1 MEKEKKSL
9 MEKVK
14 GWSKKGKIGLITII
28 MIIIVIIVS
37 VIILNLNNNS
47 NNDNNAQQSITEN
60 TITAEELK
68 DYLKQLEMGNYIQDD
83 SVKLGPI
90 IDFNYNNYNK
100 LVSYS
105 CIYHNNNVTMNE
117 GGLVLINEDT
127 KEFKNIAQPIETSA
141 IIYDLNTQNQSDK
154 LKEIM
159 SLVSTYFIENGIDNF
174 GSVRASSSNTLDK
187 YAELGKDIGT
197 IVGIKEGRTIV
208 ENKYM
213 SNIKYKNEDTRDSSL
228 LYERMNIFPMY
239 LGATTTEM
247 EYAWDSIGL
256 PEDALGLLTSEE
268 KTTMAMVNGPAYRNV
283 KKYTIAEFNTATN
296 NPKIVGKYS
305 SKEDAKNALK
315 LEEATD
321 EPIIETEE
329 SKEFAGIEQMIGFL
343 NSYYDLN
350 FNPTDEQMREIME
363 FSNTTD
369 EFNNDT
375 LLEFI
380 LQKGW
385 TTSGTGTVD
394 NNSGN
399 SNSGTTSNSN
409 NSNNNSN
416 NNNNNNNTNQ
426 NSSDSNTSTYEEI
439 KATLSINIKDLIN
452 SSTDS
457 EVKTILQSNTL
468 QVSIFVD
475 GSIEGSEYLMY
486 HGGIDSIPNTIAED
500 FTFDVTKNK
509 SIKSNVRIV
518 IDNTSTM
525 IRESTLYDKSIT
537 FDKTETYTIK

>member
-9 MEKVK
+9 LEKFK
-14 GWSKKGKIGLITII
+14 GLSKKWKIGLITII
-28 MIIIVIIVS
+28 MIIIVIIVG
-37 VIILNLNNNS
+37 VIIFNLNNNS

-60 TITAEELK
+60 TITTEQLK
-68 DYLKQLEMGNYIQDD
+68 NYLKQLEMGNYIKDD

-117 GGLVLINEDT
+117 GGLILVNEEN
-127 KEFKNIAQPIETSA
+127 KEYKNIAQPIETSA
-141 IIYDLNTQNQSDK
+141 IIYDLNTKNQSDH

-159 SLVSTYFIENGIDNF
+159 SLLSTYFIENGIDNF
-174 GSVRASSSNTLDK
+174 GSVRANSSDTLDK

-213 SNIKYKNEDTRDSSL
+213 SNIKYKNEDTGDSSL

-247 EYAWDSIGL
+247 EYVWDSIGL

-283 KKYTIAEFNTATN
+283 TKYTIAEFNTATN

-305 SKEDAKNALK
+305 SKEDAKSALK

-329 SKEFAGIEQMIGFL
+329 SKEVAGIEQMIGFL

-350 FNPTDEQMREIME
+350 FNPTDEQMQEIIE
-363 FSNTTD
+363 FSNSTD

-375 LLEFI
+375 LMEFI

-385 TTSGTGTVD
+385 TASGTGTVD
-394 NNSGN
+394 NSSEN

-409 NSNNNSN
+409 NSSGNNKNTNKNSN
-416 NNNNNNNTNQ
+416 
-426 NSSDSNTSTYEEI
+426 DSNTSTYEEI

-452 SSTDS
+452 NSTDP
-457 EVKTILQSNTL
+457 EVETILQSNTL
-468 QVSIFVD
+468 QVSIFVEE
-475 GSIEGSEYLMY
+475 SEEKSEYLMY
-486 HGGIDSIPNTIAED
+486 HGGIDSIPNTITQE
-500 FTFDVTKNK
+500 FTFDITNK
-509 SIKSNVRIV
+509 TSIKSNVRIV

-537 FDKTETYTIK
+537 FDKTGTYTIK

>member
-9 MEKVK
+9 LEKFK
-14 GWSKKGKIGLITII
+14 GLSKKWKIGLITII
-28 MIIIVIIVS
+28 MIIIVIIVG
-37 VIILNLNNNS
+37 VIIFNLNNNS
-47 NNDNNAQQSITEN
+47 NNDNNAQQSINEN
-60 TITAEELK
+60 TITTEELK
-68 DYLKQLEMGNYIQDD
+68 NYLKQLEMGNYIQDD

-117 GGLVLINEDT
+117 GGLILVNEEN
-127 KEFKNIAQPIETSA
+127 KEYKNIAQPIETSA
-141 IIYDLNTQNQSDK
+141 IIYDLNTKNQSDH

-159 SLVSTYFIENGIDNF
+159 SLLSTYFIENGIDNF
-174 GSVRASSSNTLDK
+174 GSVRANSSDTLDK

-213 SNIKYKNEDTRDSSL
+213 SNIKYKNEDTGDSSL

-305 SKEDAKNALK
+305 SKEDAKSALK

-329 SKEFAGIEQMIGFL
+329 SKEVAGIEQMIGFL

-350 FNPTDEQMREIME
+350 FTPTDEQMQEIIE
-363 FSNTTD
+363 FSNSTD

-375 LLEFI
+375 LMEFI

-385 TTSGTGTVD
+385 TASGTGTVD
-394 NNSGN
+394 NSSEN

-409 NSNNNSN
+409 NSSSNNKNTNKNSN
-416 NNNNNNNTNQ
+416 
-426 NSSDSNTSTYEEI
+426 DSNTSTYEEI

-452 SSTDS
+452 NSTDP
-457 EVKTILQSNTL
+457 EVETILQSNTL
-468 QVSIFVD
+468 QVSIFVEE
-475 GSIEGSEYLMY
+475 SEEKSEYLMY
-486 HGGIDSIPNTIAED
+486 HGGIDSIPNTITQE
-500 FTFDVTKNK
+500 FTFDITNK
-509 SIKSNVRIV
+509 TSIKSNVRIV

-537 FDKTETYTIK
+537 FDKTGTYTIK

>member
-9 MEKVK
+9 LEKFK
-14 GWSKKGKIGLITII
+14 GLSKKWKIGLITII
-28 MIIIVIIVS
+28 MIIIVIIVG
-37 VIILNLNNNS
+37 VIIFNLNNNS
-47 NNDNNAQQSITEN
+47 NNDNNAQQYITEN
-60 TITAEELK
+60 TITTEELK
-68 DYLKQLEMGNYIQDD
+68 NYLKQLEMGNYIQDD

-117 GGLVLINEDT
+117 GGLILVNEEN
-127 KEFKNIAQPIETSA
+127 KEYKNIAQPIETSA
-141 IIYDLNTQNQSDK
+141 IIYDLNTKNQSDH

-159 SLVSTYFIENGIDNF
+159 SLLSTYFIENGIDNF
-174 GSVRASSSNTLDK
+174 GSVRANSSDTLDK

-213 SNIKYKNEDTRDSSL
+213 SNIKYKNEDTGDSSL

-268 KTTMAMVNGPAYRNV
+268 KTTMAIVNGPAYRNV
-283 KKYTIAEFNTATN
+283 TKYTIAEFNTATN

-305 SKEDAKNALK
+305 SKEDAKSALK

-329 SKEFAGIEQMIGFL
+329 SKEVAGIEQMIGFL

-350 FNPTDEQMREIME
+350 FTPTDEQMQEIIE
-363 FSNTTD
+363 FSNSTD

-375 LLEFI
+375 LMEFI

-385 TTSGTGTVD
+385 TASGTGTVD
-394 NNSGN
+394 NSSEN

-409 NSNNNSN
+409 NSSGNNKNTNKNSN
-416 NNNNNNNTNQ
+416 
-426 NSSDSNTSTYEEI
+426 DSNTSTYEEI

-452 SSTDS
+452 NSTDP
-457 EVKTILQSNTL
+457 EVETILQSNTL
-468 QVSIFVD
+468 QVSIFVEE
-475 GSIEGSEYLMY
+475 SEEKSEYLMY
-486 HGGIDSIPNTIAED
+486 HGGIDSIPNTITQE
-500 FTFDVTKNK
+500 FTFDITNK
-509 SIKSNVRIV
+509 TSIKSNVRIV

-537 FDKTETYTIK
+537 FDKTGTYTIK

>member
-9 MEKVK
+9 LEKFK
-14 GWSKKGKIGLITII
+14 GLSKKWKIGLITII
-28 MIIIVIIVS
+28 MIIIVIIVG
-37 VIILNLNNNS
+37 VIIFNLNNNS
-47 NNDNNAQQSITEN
+47 NNDNNAQQYITEN
-60 TITAEELK
+60 TITTEELK
-68 DYLKQLEMGNYIQDD
+68 NYLKQLEMGNYIQDD

-117 GGLVLINEDT
+117 GGLILVNEEN
-127 KEFKNIAQPIETSA
+127 KEYKNIAQPIETSA
-141 IIYDLNTQNQSDK
+141 IIYDLNTKNQSDH

-159 SLVSTYFIENGIDNF
+159 SLLSTYFIENGIDNF
-174 GSVRASSSNTLDK
+174 GSVRANSSDTLDK

-213 SNIKYKNEDTRDSSL
+213 SNIKYKNEDTGDSSL

-268 KTTMAMVNGPAYRNV
+268 KTTMAIVNGPAYRNV
-283 KKYTIAEFNTATN
+283 TKYTIAEFNTATN

-305 SKEDAKNALK
+305 SKEDAKSALK

-329 SKEFAGIEQMIGFL
+329 SKEVAGIEQMIGFL

-350 FNPTDEQMREIME
+350 FNPTDEQMQEIIE

-375 LLEFI
+375 LMEFI

-385 TTSGTGTVD
+385 TASGTGTVD
-394 NNSGN
+394 NSSEN

-409 NSNNNSN
+409 NSSGNNKNTNKNSN
-416 NNNNNNNTNQ
+416 
-426 NSSDSNTSTYEEI
+426 DSNTSTYEEI

-452 SSTDS
+452 NSTDP
-457 EVKTILQSNTL
+457 EVETILQSNTL
-468 QVSIFVD
+468 QVSIFVEE
-475 GSIEGSEYLMY
+475 SEEKSEYLMY
-486 HGGIDSIPNTIAED
+486 HGGIDSIPNTITQE
-500 FTFDVTKNK
+500 FTFDITNK
-509 SIKSNVRIV
+509 TSIKSNVRIV

-537 FDKTETYTIK
+537 FDKTGTYTIK

>member
-9 MEKVK
+9 VEKFK
-14 GWSKKGKIGLITII
+14 GLSKKGKIGLITII
-28 MIIIVIIVS
+28 MIIIVIIVG
-37 VIILNLNNNS
+37 VIIFNLNNNS

-60 TITAEELK
+60 TITTEELK
-68 DYLKQLEMGNYIQDD
+68 NYLKQLEMGNYIQDD

-117 GGLVLINEDT
+117 GGLILVNEEN
-127 KEFKNIAQPIETSA
+127 KEYKNIAQPIETSA
-141 IIYDLNTQNQSDK
+141 IIYDLNTKNQSDH

-159 SLVSTYFIENGIDNF
+159 SLLSTYFIENGIDNF
-174 GSVRASSSNTLDK
+174 GSVRASSSDTLDK

-213 SNIKYKNEDTRDSSL
+213 SNIKYKNEDTGDSSL

-305 SKEDAKNALK
+305 SKEDAKSALK

-329 SKEFAGIEQMIGFL
+329 SKEVAGIEQMIGFL

-350 FNPTDEQMREIME
+350 FTPTDEQMQEIIE
-363 FSNTTD
+363 FSNSTD

-375 LLEFI
+375 LMEFI

-385 TTSGTGTVD
+385 TASGTGTVD
-394 NNSGN
+394 NSSEN

-409 NSNNNSN
+409 NSSSNNKNTNKNSN
-416 NNNNNNNTNQ
+416 
-426 NSSDSNTSTYEEI
+426 DSNTSTYEEI

-452 SSTDS
+452 NSTDP
-457 EVKTILQSNTL
+457 EVETILQSNTL
-468 QVSIFVD
+468 QVSIFVE
-475 GSIEGSEYLMY
+475 GSEEKSEYLMY
-486 HGGIDSIPNTIAED
+486 HGGINSIPNTITQE
-500 FTFDVTKNK
+500 FTFDITNK
-509 SIKSNVRIV
+509 TSIKSNVRIV

-537 FDKTETYTIK
+537 FDKTGTYTIK

>member
-9 MEKVK
+9 VEKFK
-14 GWSKKGKIGLITII
+14 GLSKKGKIGLITII
-28 MIIIVIIVS
+28 MIIIVIIVG
-37 VIILNLNNNS
+37 VIIFNLNNNS

-60 TITAEELK
+60 TITTEELK
-68 DYLKQLEMGNYIQDD
+68 NYLKQLEMGNYIQDD

-127 KEFKNIAQPIETSA
+127 KEYKNIAQPIETSA

-159 SLVSTYFIENGIDNF
+159 SLLSTYFIENGIDNF
-174 GSVRASSSNTLDK
+174 GSVRASSSDTLDK

-213 SNIKYKNEDTRDSSL
+213 SNIKYKNEDTGDSSL

-305 SKEDAKNALK
+305 SKEDAKSALK

-329 SKEFAGIEQMIGFL
+329 SKEVAGIEQMIGFL

-350 FNPTDEQMREIME
+350 FTPTDEQMQEIIE
-363 FSNTTD
+363 FSNSTD

-375 LLEFI
+375 LMEFI

-385 TTSGTGTVD
+385 TASGTGTVD
-394 NNSGN
+394 NSSEN

-409 NSNNNSN
+409 NSSGNNKNTNKNSN
-416 NNNNNNNTNQ
+416 
-426 NSSDSNTSTYEEI
+426 DSNTSTYEEI

-452 SSTDS
+452 NSTDP
-457 EVKTILQSNTL
+457 EVETILQSNTL
-468 QVSIFVD
+468 QVSIF
-475 GSIEGSEYLMY
+475 IEESEEKSEYLMY
-486 HGGIDSIPNTIAED
+486 HGGIDSIPNTITQE
-500 FTFDVTKNK
+500 FTFKTTNNDSV
-509 SIKSNVRIV
+509 KSNVRIV

-537 FDKTETYTIK
+537 FDKTGTYTIK

>member
-9 MEKVK
+9 LEKFK
-14 GWSKKGKIGLITII
+14 GLSKKWKIGLITII
-28 MIIIVIIVS
+28 MIIIVIIVG
-37 VIILNLNNNS
+37 VIIFNLNNNS
-47 NNDNNAQQSITEN
+47 NNDNNAQQYITEN
-60 TITAEELK
+60 TITTEELK
-68 DYLKQLEMGNYIQDD
+68 NYLKQLEMGNYIQDD

-117 GGLVLINEDT
+117 GGLILVNEEN
-127 KEFKNIAQPIETSA
+127 KEYKNIAQPIETSA
-141 IIYDLNTQNQSDK
+141 IIYDLNTKNQSDQ

-159 SLVSTYFIENGIDNF
+159 SLLSAYFIENGIDNF
-174 GSVRASSSNTLDK
+174 GSVRANSSDTLDK

-213 SNIKYKNEDTRDSSL
+213 SNIKYKNEDTGDSSL

-305 SKEDAKNALK
+305 SKEDAKSALK

-329 SKEFAGIEQMIGFL
+329 SKEVAGIEQMIGFL

-350 FNPTDEQMREIME
+350 FNPTDEQMQEIIE

-375 LLEFI
+375 LMEFI

-385 TTSGTGTVD
+385 TASGTGTVD
-394 NNSGN
+394 NSSEN

-409 NSNNNSN
+409 NSSGNNKNTNKNSN
-416 NNNNNNNTNQ
+416 
-426 NSSDSNTSTYEEI
+426 DSNTSTYEEI

-452 SSTDS
+452 NSTDP
-457 EVKTILQSNTL
+457 EVETILQSNTL
-468 QVSIFVD
+468 QVSIFVEE
-475 GSIEGSEYLMY
+475 SEEKSEYLMY
-486 HGGIDSIPNTIAED
+486 HGGIDSIPNTITQE
-500 FTFDVTKNK
+500 FTFDITNK
-509 SIKSNVRIV
+509 TSIKSNVRIV

-537 FDKTETYTIK
+537 FDKTGTYTIK

>member
-9 MEKVK
+9 LEKFK
-14 GWSKKGKIGLITII
+14 GLSKKWKIGLITII
-28 MIIIVIIVS
+28 MIIIVIIVG
-37 VIILNLNNNS
+37 VIIFNINNNS
-47 NNDNNAQQSITEN
+47 NNDNNAQQSINEN
-60 TITAEELK
+60 TITTEELK
-68 DYLKQLEMGNYIQDD
+68 NYLKQLEMGNYIQDD

-117 GGLVLINEDT
+117 GGLILVNEEN
-127 KEFKNIAQPIETSA
+127 KEYKNIAQPIETSA
-141 IIYDLNTQNQSDK
+141 IIYDLNTKNQSDH

-159 SLVSTYFIENGIDNF
+159 SLLSTYFIENGIDNF
-174 GSVRASSSNTLDK
+174 GSVRANSSDTLDK

-213 SNIKYKNEDTRDSSL
+213 SNIKYKNEDTGDSSL

-305 SKEDAKNALK
+305 SKEDAKSALK

-329 SKEFAGIEQMIGFL
+329 SKEVAGIEQMIGFL

-350 FNPTDEQMREIME
+350 FTPTDEQMQEIIE
-363 FSNTTD
+363 FSNSTD

-375 LLEFI
+375 LMEFI

-385 TTSGTGTVD
+385 TASGTGTVD
-394 NNSGN
+394 NSSEN

-409 NSNNNSN
+409 NSSGNNKNTNKNSN
-416 NNNNNNNTNQ
+416 
-426 NSSDSNTSTYEEI
+426 DSNTSTYEEI
-439 KATLSINIKDLIN
+439 KATLTINIKDLIN
-452 SSTDS
+452 NSTDP
-457 EVKTILQSNTL
+457 EVETILQSNTL
-468 QVSIFVD
+468 QVSIFVEE
-475 GSIEGSEYLMY
+475 SEEKSEYLMY
-486 HGGIDSIPNTIAED
+486 HGGIDSIPNTITQE
-500 FTFDVTKNK
+500 FTFDITNK
-509 SIKSNVRIV
+509 TSIKSNVKIV

-537 FDKTETYTIK
+537 FDKTGTYTIK

>member
-9 MEKVK
+9 LEKFK
-14 GWSKKGKIGLITII
+14 GLSKKWKIGLITII
-28 MIIIVIIVS
+28 MIIIVIIVG
-37 VIILNLNNNS
+37 VIIFNLNNNS

-60 TITAEELK
+60 TITTEELK
-68 DYLKQLEMGNYIQDD
+68 NYLKQLEMGNYIQDD

-90 IDFNYNNYNK
+90 IDFNYNNYNNYNK

-117 GGLVLINEDT
+117 GGLILVNEEN
-127 KEFKNIAQPIETSA
+127 KEYKNIAQPIETSA
-141 IIYDLNTQNQSDK
+141 IIYDLNTKNQSDQ

-159 SLVSTYFIENGIDNF
+159 SLLSAYFIENGIDNF
-174 GSVRASSSNTLDK
+174 GSVRASSSDTLDK

-213 SNIKYKNEDTRDSSL
+213 SNIKYKNEDMGDSSL

-305 SKEDAKNALK
+305 SKEDAKSALK

-329 SKEFAGIEQMIGFL
+329 SKEVAGIEQMIGFL

-350 FNPTDEQMREIME
+350 FNPTDEQMQEIIE

-375 LLEFI
+375 LMEFI

-385 TTSGTGTVD
+385 TASGTGTVD
-394 NNSGN
+394 NRSEN

-409 NSNNNSN
+409 NSSGNNKNTNKNSN
-416 NNNNNNNTNQ
+416 
-426 NSSDSNTSTYEEI
+426 DSNTSTYEEI

-452 SSTDS
+452 NSTDP
-457 EVKTILQSNTL
+457 EVETILQSNTL
-468 QVSIFVD
+468 QVSIFVEE
-475 GSIEGSEYLMY
+475 SEEKSEYLMY
-486 HGGIDSIPNTIAED
+486 HGGIDSIPNTITQE
-500 FTFDVTKNK
+500 FTFDITNK
-509 SIKSNVRIV
+509 TSIKSNVRIV

-537 FDKTETYTIK
+537 FDKTGTYTIK

>member
-9 MEKVK
+9 VEKFK
-14 GWSKKGKIGLITII
+14 GLSKKGKIGLIIII
-28 MIIIVIIVS
+28 MIIIVIIVG
-37 VIILNLNNNS
+37 VIIYNLNNNS

-60 TITAEELK
+60 TITTEELK
-68 DYLKQLEMGNYIQDD
+68 NYLKQLEMGNYIQDD

-100 LVSYS
+100 LVSFS

-117 GGLVLINEDT
+117 GGLILVNEEN
-127 KEFKNIAQPIETSA
+127 KEYKNIAQPIETSA
-141 IIYDLNTQNQSDK
+141 IIYDLNTKNQADQ

-159 SLVSTYFIENGIDNF
+159 SLLSAYFIENGIDNF
-174 GSVRASSSNTLDK
+174 GSVRASSSDTLDK

-213 SNIKYKNEDTRDSSL
+213 VNIKYKNEDTGDSSL

-239 LGATTTEM
+239 LGVTTTEM

-305 SKEDAKNALK
+305 SKEDAKSALK

-329 SKEFAGIEQMIGFL
+329 SKEVAGIEQMIGFL

-350 FNPTDEQMREIME
+350 FTPTDEQMQEIIE
-363 FSNTTD
+363 FSNSTN

-375 LLEFI
+375 LMEFI

-385 TTSGTGTVD
+385 TASGTGTVD
-394 NNSGN
+394 NSSEN
-399 SNSGTTSNSN
+399 SNSETTSNLNNSSSN
-409 NSNNNSN
+409 NKNTNKNSN
-416 NNNNNNNTNQ
+416 
-426 NSSDSNTSTYEEI
+426 DSNTSTYEEI

-452 SSTDS
+452 NSTDP
-457 EVKTILQSNTL
+457 EIETILQSNTL
-468 QVSIFVD
+468 QVSIFVEE
-475 GSIEGSEYLMY
+475 SEEKSEYLMY
-486 HGGIDSIPNTIAED
+486 HGGIDSIPNTITQE
-500 FTFDVTKNK
+500 FTFDITNKN

-537 FDKTETYTIK
+537 FDKTGTYTIK

>member
-9 MEKVK
+9 VEKFK
-14 GWSKKGKIGLITII
+14 GLSKKGKIGLITII
-28 MIIIVIIVS
+28 MIIIVIIVG
-37 VIILNLNNNS
+37 VIIFNLNNNS

-60 TITAEELK
+60 TITTEELK
-68 DYLKQLEMGNYIQDD
+68 NYLKQLEMGNYIQDD

-117 GGLVLINEDT
+117 GGLILVNEEN
-127 KEFKNIAQPIETSA
+127 KEYKNIAQPIETSA
-141 IIYDLNTQNQSDK
+141 IIYDLNTKNQSDH

-159 SLVSTYFIENGIDNF
+159 SLLSTYFIENGIDNF
-174 GSVRASSSNTLDK
+174 GSVRANSSDTLDK

-213 SNIKYKNEDTRDSSL
+213 SNIKYKNEDTGDSSL

-305 SKEDAKNALK
+305 SKEDAKSALK

-329 SKEFAGIEQMIGFL
+329 SKEVAGIEQMIGFL

-350 FNPTDEQMREIME
+350 FTPTDEQMQEIIE
-363 FSNTTD
+363 FSNSTD

-375 LLEFI
+375 LMEFI

-385 TTSGTGTVD
+385 TASGTGTVD
-394 NNSGN
+394 NSSEN

-409 NSNNNSN
+409 NSSGNNKNTNKNSN
-416 NNNNNNNTNQ
+416 
-426 NSSDSNTSTYEEI
+426 DSNTSTYEEI

-452 SSTDS
+452 NSTDP
-457 EVKTILQSNTL
+457 EVETILQSNTL
-468 QVSIFVD
+468 QVSIF
-475 GSIEGSEYLMY
+475 IEESEEKSEYLMY
-486 HGGIDSIPNTIAED
+486 HGGIDSIPNTITQE
-500 FTFDVTKNK
+500 FTFKTTNNDSV
-509 SIKSNVRIV
+509 KSNVRIV

-537 FDKTETYTIK
+537 FDKTGTYTIK

>member
-9 MEKVK
+9 VEKFK
-14 GWSKKGKIGLITII
+14 GLSKKWKIGLITII
-28 MIIIVIIVS
+28 MIIIVIIVG
-37 VIILNLNNNS
+37 VIIFNLNNNS
-47 NNDNNAQQSITEN
+47 NNNNNAQQSITEN
-60 TITAEELK
+60 TITTEELK
-68 DYLKQLEMGNYIQDD
+68 NYLKQLEMGNYIQDD
-83 SVKLGPI
+83 SVKLGPM

-117 GGLVLINEDT
+117 GGLILVNEEN
-127 KEFKNIAQPIETSA
+127 KEYKNIAQPIETSA
-141 IIYDLNTQNQSDK
+141 IIYDLNTKNQSDH

-159 SLVSTYFIENGIDNF
+159 SLLSTYFIENGIDNF
-174 GSVRASSSNTLDK
+174 GSVRANSSDTLDK

-213 SNIKYKNEDTRDSSL
+213 SNIKYKNEDTGDSSL

-305 SKEDAKNALK
+305 SKEDAKSALK

-329 SKEFAGIEQMIGFL
+329 SKEVAGIEQMIGFL

-350 FNPTDEQMREIME
+350 FTPTDEQMQEIIE
-363 FSNTTD
+363 FSNSTD

-375 LLEFI
+375 LMEFI

-385 TTSGTGTVD
+385 TASGTGTVD
-394 NNSGN
+394 NSSEN

-409 NSNNNSN
+409 NSSGNNKNTNKNSN
-416 NNNNNNNTNQ
+416 
-426 NSSDSNTSTYEEI
+426 DSNTSTYEEI

-452 SSTDS
+452 NSTDP
-457 EVKTILQSNTL
+457 EVETILQSNTL
-468 QVSIFVD
+468 QVSIFVEE
-475 GSIEGSEYLMY
+475 SEEKSEYLMY
-486 HGGIDSIPNTIAED
+486 HGGIDSIPNTITQE
-500 FTFDVTKNK
+500 FTFDITNK
-509 SIKSNVRIV
+509 TSIKSNVRIV

-537 FDKTETYTIK
+537 FDKTGTYTIK

>member
-9 MEKVK
+9 LEKFK
-14 GWSKKGKIGLITII
+14 GLSKKWKIGLITII
-28 MIIIVIIVS
+28 MIIIVIIVG
-37 VIILNLNNNS
+37 VIIFNLNNNS

-60 TITAEELK
+60 TITTEELK
-68 DYLKQLEMGNYIQDD
+68 NYLKQLEMGNYIQDD

-117 GGLVLINEDT
+117 GGLILVNEEN
-127 KEFKNIAQPIETSA
+127 KEYKNIAQPIETSA
-141 IIYDLNTQNQSDK
+141 IIYDLNTKNQSDQ

-159 SLVSTYFIENGIDNF
+159 SLLSAYFIENGIDNF
-174 GSVRASSSNTLDK
+174 GSVRASSSDTLDK

-213 SNIKYKNEDTRDSSL
+213 SNIKYKNEDTGDSSL

-305 SKEDAKNALK
+305 SKEDAKSALK

-329 SKEFAGIEQMIGFL
+329 SKEVAGIEQMIGFL

-350 FNPTDEQMREIME
+350 FNPTDEQMQEIIE

-375 LLEFI
+375 LMEFI

-385 TTSGTGTVD
+385 TASGTGTVD
-394 NNSGN
+394 NRSEN

-409 NSNNNSN
+409 NSSGNNKNTNKNSN
-416 NNNNNNNTNQ
+416 
-426 NSSDSNTSTYEEI
+426 DSNTSTYEEI

-452 SSTDS
+452 NSTDP
-457 EVKTILQSNTL
+457 EVETILQSNTL
-468 QVSIFVD
+468 QVSIFVEE
-475 GSIEGSEYLMY
+475 SEEKSEYLMY
-486 HGGIDSIPNTIAED
+486 HGGIDSIPNTITQE
-500 FTFDVTKNK
+500 FTFDITNK
-509 SIKSNVRIV
+509 TSIKSNVRIV

-537 FDKTETYTIK
+537 FDKTGTYTIK

>member
-9 MEKVK
+9 LEKFK
-14 GWSKKGKIGLITII
+14 GLSKKWKIGLITII
-28 MIIIVIIVS
+28 MIIIVIIVG
-37 VIILNLNNNS
+37 VIIFNLNNNS

-60 TITAEELK
+60 TITTEELK
-68 DYLKQLEMGNYIQDD
+68 NYLKQLEMGNYIQDD

-117 GGLVLINEDT
+117 GGLILVNEEN
-127 KEFKNIAQPIETSA
+127 KEYKNIAQPIETSA
-141 IIYDLNTQNQSDK
+141 IIYDLNTKNQSDQ

-159 SLVSTYFIENGIDNF
+159 SLLSAYFIENGIDNF
-174 GSVRASSSNTLDK
+174 GSVRASSSDTLDK

-213 SNIKYKNEDTRDSSL
+213 SNIKYKNEDTGDSSL

-305 SKEDAKNALK
+305 SKEDAKSALK

-329 SKEFAGIEQMIGFL
+329 SKEVAGIEQMIGFL

-350 FNPTDEQMREIME
+350 FTPTDEQMQEIIE
-363 FSNTTD
+363 FSNSTD

-375 LLEFI
+375 LMEFI

-385 TTSGTGTVD
+385 TASGTGTVD
-394 NNSGN
+394 NSSEN

-409 NSNNNSN
+409 NSSGNNKNTNKNSN
-416 NNNNNNNTNQ
+416 
-426 NSSDSNTSTYEEI
+426 DSNTSTYEEI

-452 SSTDS
+452 NSTDP
-457 EVKTILQSNTL
+457 EVETILQSNTL
-468 QVSIFVD
+468 QVSIFVEE
-475 GSIEGSEYLMY
+475 SEEKSEYLMY
-486 HGGIDSIPNTIAED
+486 HGGIDSIPNTITQE
-500 FTFDVTKNK
+500 FTFDITNK
-509 SIKSNVRIV
+509 TSIKSNVRIV

-537 FDKTETYTIK
+537 FDKTGTYTIK

>member
-9 MEKVK
+9 LEKFK
-14 GWSKKGKIGLITII
+14 GLSKKWKIGLITII
-28 MIIIVIIVS
+28 MIIIVIIVG
-37 VIILNLNNNS
+37 VIIFNLNNNS
-47 NNDNNAQQSITEN
+47 NNDNNAQQYITEN
-60 TITAEELK
+60 TITTEELK
-68 DYLKQLEMGNYIQDD
+68 NYLKQLEMGNYIQDD

-117 GGLVLINEDT
+117 GGLILVNEEN
-127 KEFKNIAQPIETSA
+127 KEYKNIAQPIETSA
-141 IIYDLNTQNQSDK
+141 IIYDLNTKNQSDH

-159 SLVSTYFIENGIDNF
+159 SLLSTYFIENGIDNF
-174 GSVRASSSNTLDK
+174 GSVRANSSDTLDK

-213 SNIKYKNEDTRDSSL
+213 SNIKYKNEDTGDSSL

-247 EYAWDSIGL
+247 EYVWDSIGL

-268 KTTMAMVNGPAYRNV
+268 KTTMAIVNGPAYRNV
-283 KKYTIAEFNTATN
+283 TKYTIAEFNTATN

-305 SKEDAKNALK
+305 SKEDAKSALK

-329 SKEFAGIEQMIGFL
+329 SKEVAGIEQMIGFL

-350 FNPTDEQMREIME
+350 FTPTDEQMQEIIE
-363 FSNTTD
+363 FSNSTD

-375 LLEFI
+375 LMEFI

-385 TTSGTGTVD
+385 TASGTGTVD
-394 NNSGN
+394 NSSEN

-409 NSNNNSN
+409 NSSGNNKNTNKNSN
-416 NNNNNNNTNQ
+416 
-426 NSSDSNTSTYEEI
+426 DSNTSTYEEI

-452 SSTDS
+452 NSTDP
-457 EVKTILQSNTL
+457 EVETILQSNTL
-468 QVSIFVD
+468 QVSIFVEE
-475 GSIEGSEYLMY
+475 SEEKSEYLMY
-486 HGGIDSIPNTIAED
+486 HGGIDSIPNTITQE
-500 FTFDVTKNK
+500 FTFDITNK
-509 SIKSNVRIV
+509 TSIKSNVRIV

-537 FDKTETYTIK
+537 FDKTGTYTIK

>member
-9 MEKVK
+9 LEKFK
-14 GWSKKGKIGLITII
+14 GLSKKWKIGLITII
-28 MIIIVIIVS
+28 MIIIVIIVG
-37 VIILNLNNNS
+37 VIIFNLNNNS
-47 NNDNNAQQSITEN
+47 NNDNNAQQYITEN
-60 TITAEELK
+60 TITTEELK
-68 DYLKQLEMGNYIQDD
+68 NYLKQLEMGNYIQDD

-90 IDFNYNNYNK
+90 IDFNYNNYNNYNK

-117 GGLVLINEDT
+117 GGLILVNEEN
-127 KEFKNIAQPIETSA
+127 KEYKNIAQPIETSA
-141 IIYDLNTQNQSDK
+141 IIYDLNTKNQSDH

-159 SLVSTYFIENGIDNF
+159 SLLSTYFIENGIDNF
-174 GSVRASSSNTLDK
+174 GSVRASSSDTLDK

-213 SNIKYKNEDTRDSSL
+213 SNIKYKNEDTGDSSL

-268 KTTMAMVNGPAYRNV
+268 KTTMAIVNGPAYRNV
-283 KKYTIAEFNTATN
+283 TKYTIAEFNTATN

-305 SKEDAKNALK
+305 SKEDAKSALK

-329 SKEFAGIEQMIGFL
+329 SKEVAGIEQMIGFL

-350 FNPTDEQMREIME
+350 FTPTDEQMQEIIE
-363 FSNTTD
+363 FSNSTD

-375 LLEFI
+375 LMEFI

-385 TTSGTGTVD
+385 TASGTGTVD
-394 NNSGN
+394 NSSEN

-409 NSNNNSN
+409 NSSGNNKNTNKNSN
-416 NNNNNNNTNQ
+416 
-426 NSSDSNTSTYEEI
+426 DSNTSTYEEI

-452 SSTDS
+452 NSTDP
-457 EVKTILQSNTL
+457 EVETILQSNTL
-468 QVSIFVD
+468 QVSIFVEE
-475 GSIEGSEYLMY
+475 SEEKSEYLMY
-486 HGGIDSIPNTIAED
+486 HGGIDSIPNTITQE
-500 FTFDVTKNK
+500 FTFDITNK
-509 SIKSNVRIV
+509 TSIKSNVRIV

-537 FDKTETYTIK
+537 FDKTGTYTIK

>member
-9 MEKVK
+9 LEKFK
-14 GWSKKGKIGLITII
+14 GLSKKWKIGLITII
-28 MIIIVIIVS
+28 MIIIVIIVG
-37 VIILNLNNNS
+37 VIIFNLNNNS
-47 NNDNNAQQSITEN
+47 NNDNNAQQSINEN
-60 TITAEELK
+60 TITTEELK
-68 DYLKQLEMGNYIQDD
+68 NYLKQLEMGNYIQDD

-90 IDFNYNNYNK
+90 IDFNYNNYNNYNK

-117 GGLVLINEDT
+117 GGLILVNEEN
-127 KEFKNIAQPIETSA
+127 KEYKNIAQPIETSA
-141 IIYDLNTQNQSDK
+141 IIYDLNTKNQSDQ

-159 SLVSTYFIENGIDNF
+159 SLLSAYFIENGIDNF
-174 GSVRASSSNTLDK
+174 GSVRASSSDTLDK

-213 SNIKYKNEDTRDSSL
+213 SNIKYKNEDTGDSSL

-305 SKEDAKNALK
+305 SKEDAKSALK

-329 SKEFAGIEQMIGFL
+329 SKEVAGIEQMIGFL

-350 FNPTDEQMREIME
+350 FTPTDEQMQEIIE
-363 FSNTTD
+363 FSNSTD

-375 LLEFI
+375 LMEFI

-385 TTSGTGTVD
+385 TASGTGTVD
-394 NNSGN
+394 NSSEN

-409 NSNNNSN
+409 NSSGNNKNTNKNSN
-416 NNNNNNNTNQ
+416 
-426 NSSDSNTSTYEEI
+426 DSNTSTYEEI

-452 SSTDS
+452 NSTDP
-457 EVKTILQSNTL
+457 EVETILQSNTL
-468 QVSIFVD
+468 QVSIFVEE
-475 GSIEGSEYLMY
+475 SEEKSEYLMY
-486 HGGIDSIPNTIAED
+486 HGGIDSIPNTITQE
-500 FTFDVTKNK
+500 FTFDITNK
-509 SIKSNVRIV
+509 TSIKSNVRIV

-537 FDKTETYTIK
+537 FDKTGTYTIK

>member
-9 MEKVK
+9 LEKFK
-14 GWSKKGKIGLITII
+14 GLSKKWKIGLITII
-28 MIIIVIIVS
+28 MIIIVIIVG
-37 VIILNLNNNS
+37 VIIFNINNNS
-47 NNDNNAQQSITEN
+47 NNDNNAQQSINEN
-60 TITAEELK
+60 TITTEELK
-68 DYLKQLEMGNYIQDD
+68 NYLKQLEMGNYIQDD
-83 SVKLGPI
+83 NVKLGPI

-117 GGLVLINEDT
+117 GGLILVNEEN
-127 KEFKNIAQPIETSA
+127 KEYKNIAQPIETSA
-141 IIYDLNTQNQSDK
+141 IIYDLNTKNQSDH

-159 SLVSTYFIENGIDNF
+159 SLLSTYFIENGIDNF
-174 GSVRASSSNTLDK
+174 GSVRANSSDTLDK

-213 SNIKYKNEDTRDSSL
+213 SNIKYKNEDTGDSSL

-305 SKEDAKNALK
+305 SKEDAKSALK

-329 SKEFAGIEQMIGFL
+329 SKEVAGIEQMIGFL

-350 FNPTDEQMREIME
+350 FTPTDEQMQEIIE
-363 FSNTTD
+363 FSNSTD

-375 LLEFI
+375 LMEFI

-385 TTSGTGTVD
+385 TASGTGTVD
-394 NNSGN
+394 NSSEN

-409 NSNNNSN
+409 NSSGNNKNTNKNSN
-416 NNNNNNNTNQ
+416 
-426 NSSDSNTSTYEEI
+426 DSNTSTYEEI

-452 SSTDS
+452 NSTDP
-457 EVKTILQSNTL
+457 EVETILQSNTL
-468 QVSIFVD
+468 QVSIFVEE
-475 GSIEGSEYLMY
+475 SEEKSEYLMY
-486 HGGIDSIPNTIAED
+486 HGGIDSIPNTITQE
-500 FTFDVTKNK
+500 FTFDITNK
-509 SIKSNVRIV
+509 TSIKSNVKIV

-537 FDKTETYTIK
+537 FDKTGTYTIK

>member
-9 MEKVK
+9 LEKFK
-14 GWSKKGKIGLITII
+14 GLSKKGKVGLITII
-28 MIIIVIIVS
+28 TIIVLIIVGL
-37 VIILNLNNNS
+37 IIFSLNNNS
-47 NNDNNAQQSITEN
+47 NNDNNTQQSISEN
-60 TITAEELK
+60 TITMEELK
-68 DYLKQLEMGNYIQDD
+68 NYLKQLEMGNYIQDD

-117 GGLVLINEDT
+117 GGLILVNEEN
-127 KEFKNIAQPIETSA
+127 KEYKNIAQPIETSA
-141 IIYDLNTQNQSDK
+141 IIYDLNTKNQSDQ

-159 SLVSTYFIENGIDNF
+159 SLLSTYFIENGIDNF
-174 GSVRASSSNTLDK
+174 GSVRANSSDTLDK

-213 SNIKYKNEDTRDSSL
+213 SNIKYKNEDTGDSSL

-305 SKEDAKNALK
+305 SKEDAKSALK

-329 SKEFAGIEQMIGFL
+329 SKEVAGIEQMIGFL

-350 FNPTDEQMREIME
+350 FTPTDEQMQEIIE

-375 LLEFI
+375 LMEFI

-385 TTSGTGTVD
+385 TASGTGTVD
-394 NNSGN
+394 NRSEN

-409 NSNNNSN
+409 NSSGNNKNTNKNSN
-416 NNNNNNNTNQ
+416 
-426 NSSDSNTSTYEEI
+426 DSNTSTYEEI

-452 SSTDS
+452 NSTDP
-457 EVKTILQSNTL
+457 EVETILQSNTL
-468 QVSIFVD
+468 QVSIFVEE
-475 GSIEGSEYLMY
+475 SEEKSEYLMY
-486 HGGIDSIPNTIAED
+486 HGGIDSIPNTITQE
-500 FTFDVTKNK
+500 FTFDITNK
-509 SIKSNVRIV
+509 TSIKSNVKIV

-537 FDKTETYTIK
+537 FDKTGTYTIK

>member
-9 MEKVK
+9 VEKFK
-14 GWSKKGKIGLITII
+14 GLSKKGKIGLIIII
-28 MIIIVIIVS
+28 MIIIVIIVG
-37 VIILNLNNNS
+37 VIIYNLNNNS

-60 TITAEELK
+60 TITTEELK
-68 DYLKQLEMGNYIQDD
+68 NYLKQLEMGNYIQDD

-117 GGLVLINEDT
+117 GVLILVNEEN
-127 KEFKNIAQPIETSA
+127 KEYKNIAQPIETSA
-141 IIYDLNTQNQSDK
+141 IIYDLNTKNQSDH

-159 SLVSTYFIENGIDNF
+159 SLLSTYFIENGIDNF
-174 GSVRASSSNTLDK
+174 GSVRANSSDTLDK

-213 SNIKYKNEDTRDSSL
+213 SNIKYKNEDTGDSSL

-305 SKEDAKNALK
+305 SKEDAKSALK

-329 SKEFAGIEQMIGFL
+329 SKEVAGIEQMIGFL

-350 FNPTDEQMREIME
+350 FTPTDEQMQEIIE
-363 FSNTTD
+363 FSNSTD

-375 LLEFI
+375 LMEFI

-385 TTSGTGTVD
+385 TASGTGTVD
-394 NNSGN
+394 NSSEN

-409 NSNNNSN
+409 NSSGNNKNTNKNSN
-416 NNNNNNNTNQ
+416 
-426 NSSDSNTSTYEEI
+426 DSNTSTYEEI

-452 SSTDS
+452 NSTDP
-457 EVKTILQSNTL
+457 EVETILQSNTL
-468 QVSIFVD
+468 QVSIFVEE
-475 GSIEGSEYLMY
+475 SEEKSEYLMY
-486 HGGIDSIPNTIAED
+486 HGGIDSIPNTITQE
-500 FTFDVTKNK
+500 FTFDITNK
-509 SIKSNVRIV
+509 TSIKSNVKIV

-537 FDKTETYTIK
+537 FDKTGTYTIK

>member
-9 MEKVK
+9 VEKFK
-14 GWSKKGKIGLITII
+14 GLSKKGKVGLITII
-28 MIIIVIIVS
+28 TIIVLIIVGL
-37 VIILNLNNNS
+37 IIFSLNNNS
-47 NNDNNAQQSITEN
+47 NNDNNTQQSISEN
-60 TITAEELK
+60 TITTEELK
-68 DYLKQLEMGNYIQDD
+68 DYLKQLEMGNYIQED

-105 CIYHNNNVTMNE
+105 CIYHDNNITMNE
-117 GGLVLINEDT
+117 GGLILINEEN
-127 KEFKNIAQPIETSA
+127 KEYKNINQPIETSA
-141 IIYDLNTQNQSDK
+141 IIYELNTQNQSDK
-154 LKEIM
+154 LKETLNLI
-159 SLVSTYFIENGIDNF
+159 STYFNENGIENF
-174 GSVRASSSNTLDK
+174 GSVRESDSDILDK
-187 YAELGKDIGT
+187 YSELGKNIGT
-197 IVGIKEGRTIV
+197 IVGIKEGRTAI

-213 SNIKYKNEDTRDSSL
+213 SNIKYKNEDTGDSSL

-239 LGATTTEM
+239 LGVTTTEI

-268 KTTMAMVNGPAYRNV
+268 KTTMAIVNGPAYRNV
-283 KKYTIAEFNTATN
+283 TKYTIAEFNTATN

-305 SKEDAKNALK
+305 SKEDAKSALK

-329 SKEFAGIEQMIGFL
+329 SKEVESMKQRISFL
-343 NSYYDLN
+343 DSYYDLN
-350 FNPTDEQMREIME
+350 FTPTDEQLQEIIE
-363 FSNTTD
+363 VSNTTENFD
-369 EFNNDT
+369 NDA

-385 TTSGTGTVD
+385 TVSGTGTVD
-394 NNSGN
+394 NS
-399 SNSGTTSNSN
+399 SGTTSNSN
-409 NSNNNSN
+409 NSS
-416 NNNNNNNTNQ
+416 NNNNNNTNK
-426 NSSDSNTSTYEEI
+426 NSNDSNTSTYEEI

-452 SSTDS
+452 NSTDP
-457 EVKTILQSNTL
+457 EIETILQSNTL

-475 GSIEGSEYLMY
+475 GSKEGSEYLMY
-486 HGGIDSIPNTIAED
+486 NGGIDSIPNTITED
-500 FTFDVTKNK
+500 FRFETTNND

-525 IRESTLYDKSIT
+525 IKESTLYDKEII
-537 FDKTETYTIK
+537 FDKTGTYTIQ

>member
-9 MEKVK
+9 VEKFK
-14 GWSKKGKIGLITII
+14 GLSKKGKIGLIIII
-28 MIIIVIIVS
+28 MIIIVIIVG
-37 VIILNLNNNS
+37 VIIYNLNNNS

-60 TITAEELK
+60 TITTEELK
-68 DYLKQLEMGNYIQDD
+68 NYLKQLEMGNYIQDD

-117 GGLVLINEDT
+117 GGLILVNEEN
-127 KEFKNIAQPIETSA
+127 KEYKNIAQPIETSA
-141 IIYDLNTQNQSDK
+141 IIYDLNTKNQSDH

-159 SLVSTYFIENGIDNF
+159 SLLSTYFIENGIDNF
-174 GSVRASSSNTLDK
+174 GSVRANSSDTLDK

-213 SNIKYKNEDTRDSSL
+213 SNIKYKNEDMGDSSL

-239 LGATTTEM
+239 LGVTTTEM

-305 SKEDAKNALK
+305 SKEDAKSALK

-329 SKEFAGIEQMIGFL
+329 SKEVAGIEQMIGFL

-350 FNPTDEQMREIME
+350 FTPTDEQMQEIIE
-363 FSNTTD
+363 FSNSTN

-375 LLEFI
+375 LMEFI

-385 TTSGTGTVD
+385 TASGTGTVD
-394 NNSGN
+394 NSSEN

-409 NSNNNSN
+409 NSSGNNKNTNKNSN
-416 NNNNNNNTNQ
+416 
-426 NSSDSNTSTYEEI
+426 DSNTSTYEEI

-452 SSTDS
+452 NSTDP
-457 EVKTILQSNTL
+457 EIETILQSNTL
-468 QVSIFVD
+468 QVSIFVEE
-475 GSIEGSEYLMY
+475 SEEKSEYLMY
-486 HGGIDSIPNTIAED
+486 HGGIDSIPNTITQE
-500 FTFDVTKNK
+500 FTFDITNK
-509 SIKSNVRIV
+509 TSIKSNVRIV

-537 FDKTETYTIK
+537 FDKTGTYTIK

>member
-9 MEKVK
+9 LEKFK
-14 GWSKKGKIGLITII
+14 GLSKKWKIGLITII
-28 MIIIVIIVS
+28 MIIIVIIVG
-37 VIILNLNNNS
+37 VIIFNLNNNS

-60 TITAEELK
+60 TITTEELK
-68 DYLKQLEMGNYIQDD
+68 NYLKQLEMGNYIQDD

-117 GGLVLINEDT
+117 GGLILVNEEN
-127 KEFKNIAQPIETSA
+127 KEYKNIAQPIETSA
-141 IIYDLNTQNQSDK
+141 IIYDLNTKNQSDQ

-159 SLVSTYFIENGIDNF
+159 SLLSAYFIENGIDNF
-174 GSVRASSSNTLDK
+174 GSVRASSSDTLDK

-213 SNIKYKNEDTRDSSL
+213 SNIKYKNEDTGDSSL

-305 SKEDAKNALK
+305 SKEDAKSALK

-329 SKEFAGIEQMIGFL
+329 SKEVAGIEQMIGFL

-350 FNPTDEQMREIME
+350 FTPTDEQMQEIIE
-363 FSNTTD
+363 FSNSTN

-375 LLEFI
+375 LMEFI

-385 TTSGTGTVD
+385 TASGTGTVD
-394 NNSGN
+394 NRSEN

-409 NSNNNSN
+409 NSSGNNKNTNKNSN
-416 NNNNNNNTNQ
+416 
-426 NSSDSNTSTYEEI
+426 DSNTSTYEEI

-452 SSTDS
+452 NSTDP
-457 EVKTILQSNTL
+457 EVETILQSNTL
-468 QVSIFVD
+468 QVSIFVEE
-475 GSIEGSEYLMY
+475 SEEKSEYLMY
-486 HGGIDSIPNTIAED
+486 HGGIDSIPNTITQE
-500 FTFDVTKNK
+500 FTFDITNK
-509 SIKSNVRIV
+509 TSIKSNVRIV

-537 FDKTETYTIK
+537 FDKTGTYTIK

>member
-9 MEKVK
+9 LEKFK
-14 GWSKKGKIGLITII
+14 GLSKKWKIGLITII
-28 MIIIVIIVS
+28 MIIIVIIVG
-37 VIILNLNNNS
+37 VIIFNLNNNS
-47 NNDNNAQQSITEN
+47 NNDNNAQQSINEN
-60 TITAEELK
+60 TITTEELK
-68 DYLKQLEMGNYIQDD
+68 NYLKQLEMGNYIQDD

-117 GGLVLINEDT
+117 GGLILVNEEN
-127 KEFKNIAQPIETSA
+127 KEYKNIAQPIETSA
-141 IIYDLNTQNQSDK
+141 IIYDLNTKNQSDH

-159 SLVSTYFIENGIDNF
+159 SLLSTYFIENGIDNF
-174 GSVRASSSNTLDK
+174 GSVRANSSDTLDK

-213 SNIKYKNEDTRDSSL
+213 SNIKYKNEDTGDSSL

-305 SKEDAKNALK
+305 SKEDAKSALK

-329 SKEFAGIEQMIGFL
+329 SKEVAGIEQMIGFL

-350 FNPTDEQMREIME
+350 FTPTDEQMQEIIE
-363 FSNTTD
+363 FSNSTD

-375 LLEFI
+375 LMEFI

-385 TTSGTGTVD
+385 TASGTGTVD
-394 NNSGN
+394 NSSEN

-409 NSNNNSN
+409 NSSGNNKNTNKNSN
-416 NNNNNNNTNQ
+416 
-426 NSSDSNTSTYEEI
+426 DSNTSTYEEI

-452 SSTDS
+452 NSTDP
-457 EVKTILQSNTL
+457 EVETILQSNTL
-468 QVSIFVD
+468 QVSIFVEE
-475 GSIEGSEYLMY
+475 SEEKSEYLMY
-486 HGGIDSIPNTIAED
+486 HGGIDSIPNTITQE
-500 FTFDVTKNK
+500 FTFDITNK
-509 SIKSNVRIV
+509 TSIKSNVKIV

-525 IRESTLYDKSIT
+525 IRESTLYDKAIT
-537 FDKTETYTIK
+537 FDKTGTYTIK

>member
-9 MEKVK
+9 LEKFK
-14 GWSKKGKIGLITII
+14 GLSKKGKVGLITII
-28 MIIIVIIVS
+28 TIIVLIIVGL
-37 VIILNLNNNS
+37 IIFSLNNNS
-47 NNDNNAQQSITEN
+47 NNDNNTQQSISEN
-60 TITAEELK
+60 TITMEELK
-68 DYLKQLEMGNYIQDD
+68 NYLKQLEMGNYIQDD
-83 SVKLGPI
+83 SVKMGPI
-90 IDFNYNNYNK
+90 IDFNYNNYNNYNK

-117 GGLVLINEDT
+117 GGLILVNEEN
-127 KEFKNIAQPIETSA
+127 KEYKNIAQPIETSA
-141 IIYDLNTQNQSDK
+141 IIYDLNTKNQSDQ

-159 SLVSTYFIENGIDNF
+159 SLLSAYFIENGIDNF
-174 GSVRASSSNTLDK
+174 GSVRASSSDTLDK

-213 SNIKYKNEDTRDSSL
+213 SNIKYKNEDTGDSSL

-305 SKEDAKNALK
+305 SKEDAKSALK

-329 SKEFAGIEQMIGFL
+329 SKEVAGIEQMIGFL

-350 FNPTDEQMREIME
+350 FNPTDEQMQEIIE

-375 LLEFI
+375 LMEFI

-385 TTSGTGTVD
+385 TASGTGTVD
-394 NNSGN
+394 NRSEN

-409 NSNNNSN
+409 NSSGNNKNTNKNSN
-416 NNNNNNNTNQ
+416 
-426 NSSDSNTSTYEEI
+426 DSNTSTYEEI

-452 SSTDS
+452 NSTDP
-457 EVKTILQSNTL
+457 EVETILQSNTL
-468 QVSIFVD
+468 QVSIFVEE
-475 GSIEGSEYLMY
+475 SEEKSEYLMY
-486 HGGIDSIPNTIAED
+486 HGGIDSIPNTITQE
-500 FTFDVTKNK
+500 FTFDITNK
-509 SIKSNVRIV
+509 TSIKSNVRIV

-537 FDKTETYTIK
+537 FDKTGTYTIK

>member
-9 MEKVK
+9 VEKFK
-14 GWSKKGKIGLITII
+14 GLSKKGKIGLITII
-28 MIIIVIIVS
+28 MIIIVIIVG
-37 VIILNLNNNS
+37 VIIFNLNNNS

-60 TITAEELK
+60 TITTEELK
-68 DYLKQLEMGNYIQDD
+68 NYLKQLEMGNYIQDD

-117 GGLVLINEDT
+117 GGLILVNEEN
-127 KEFKNIAQPIETSA
+127 KEYKNIAQPIETSA
-141 IIYDLNTQNQSDK
+141 IIYDLNTKNQSDH

-159 SLVSTYFIENGIDNF
+159 SLLSTYFIENGIDNF
-174 GSVRASSSNTLDK
+174 GSVRANSSDTLDK

-213 SNIKYKNEDTRDSSL
+213 SNIKYKNEDTGDSSL

-305 SKEDAKNALK
+305 SKEDAKSALK

-329 SKEFAGIEQMIGFL
+329 SKEVAGIEQMIGFL

-350 FNPTDEQMREIME
+350 FTPTDEQMQEIIE
-363 FSNTTD
+363 FSNSTD

-375 LLEFI
+375 LMEFI

-385 TTSGTGTVD
+385 TASGTGTVD
-394 NNSGN
+394 NSSEN

-409 NSNNNSN
+409 NSSGNNKNTNKNSN
-416 NNNNNNNTNQ
+416 
-426 NSSDSNTSTYEEI
+426 DSNTSTYEEI

-452 SSTDS
+452 NSTDP
-457 EVKTILQSNTL
+457 EVETILQSNTL
-468 QVSIFVD
+468 QVSIFVEE
-475 GSIEGSEYLMY
+475 SEEKSEYLMY
-486 HGGIDSIPNTIAED
+486 HGGIDSIPNTITQE
-500 FTFDVTKNK
+500 FTFDITNK
-509 SIKSNVRIV
+509 TSIKSNVKIV

-537 FDKTETYTIK
+537 FDKTGTYTIKWLG

>member
-9 MEKVK
+9 LEKFK
-14 GWSKKGKIGLITII
+14 GLSKKGKVGLITII
-28 MIIIVIIVS
+28 TIIVLIIVGL
-37 VIILNLNNNS
+37 IIFSLNNNS
-47 NNDNNAQQSITEN
+47 NNDNNTQQSISEN
-60 TITAEELK
+60 TITMEELK
-68 DYLKQLEMGNYIQDD
+68 NYLKQLEMGNYIQDD

-117 GGLVLINEDT
+117 GGLILVNEEN
-127 KEFKNIAQPIETSA
+127 KEYKNIAQPIETSA
-141 IIYDLNTQNQSDK
+141 IIYDLNTKNQSDQ

-159 SLVSTYFIENGIDNF
+159 SLLSAYFIENGIDNF
-174 GSVRASSSNTLDK
+174 GSVRASSSDTLDK

-213 SNIKYKNEDTRDSSL
+213 SNIKYKNEDMGDSSL

-305 SKEDAKNALK
+305 SKEDAKSALK

-329 SKEFAGIEQMIGFL
+329 SKEVAGIEQMIGFL

-350 FNPTDEQMREIME
+350 FNPTDEQMQEIIE

-375 LLEFI
+375 LMEFI

-385 TTSGTGTVD
+385 TASGTGTVD
-394 NNSGN
+394 NRSEN

-409 NSNNNSN
+409 NSSGNNKNTNKNSN
-416 NNNNNNNTNQ
+416 
-426 NSSDSNTSTYEEI
+426 DSNTSTYEEI

-452 SSTDS
+452 NSTDP
-457 EVKTILQSNTL
+457 EVETILQSNTL
-468 QVSIFVD
+468 QVSIFVEE
-475 GSIEGSEYLMY
+475 SEEKSEYLMY
-486 HGGIDSIPNTIAED
+486 HGGIDSIPNTITQE
-500 FTFDVTKNK
+500 FTFDITNK
-509 SIKSNVRIV
+509 TSIKSNVRIV

-537 FDKTETYTIK
+537 FDKTGTYTIK

>member
-9 MEKVK
+9 LEKFK
-14 GWSKKGKIGLITII
+14 GLSKKGKVGLITII
-28 MIIIVIIVS
+28 TIIVLIIVGL
-37 VIILNLNNNS
+37 IIFSLNNNS
-47 NNDNNAQQSITEN
+47 NNDNNTQQSISEN
-60 TITAEELK
+60 TITMEELK
-68 DYLKQLEMGNYIQDD
+68 NYLKQLEMGNYIQDD

-117 GGLVLINEDT
+117 GGLILVNEEN
-127 KEFKNIAQPIETSA
+127 KEYKNIAQPIETSA
-141 IIYDLNTQNQSDK
+141 IIYDLNTKNQSDQ

-159 SLVSTYFIENGIDNF
+159 SLLSAYFIENGIDNF
-174 GSVRASSSNTLDK
+174 GSVRASSSDTLDK

-213 SNIKYKNEDTRDSSL
+213 SNIKYKNEDTGDSSL

-239 LGATTTEM
+239 LGATTTEI

-305 SKEDAKNALK
+305 SKEDAKSALK

-329 SKEFAGIEQMIGFL
+329 SKEVAGIEQMIGFL

-350 FNPTDEQMREIME
+350 FNPTDEQMQEIIE

-375 LLEFI
+375 LMEFI

-385 TTSGTGTVD
+385 TASGTGTVD
-394 NNSGN
+394 NRSEN

-409 NSNNNSN
+409 NSSGNNKNTNKNSN
-416 NNNNNNNTNQ
+416 
-426 NSSDSNTSTYEEI
+426 DSNTSTYEEI

-452 SSTDS
+452 NSTDP
-457 EVKTILQSNTL
+457 EVETILQSNTL
-468 QVSIFVD
+468 QVSIFVEE
-475 GSIEGSEYLMY
+475 SEEKSEYLMY
-486 HGGIDSIPNTIAED
+486 HGGIDSIPNTITQE
-500 FTFDVTKNK
+500 FTFDITNK
-509 SIKSNVRIV
+509 TSIKSNVRIV

-537 FDKTETYTIK
+537 FDKTGTYTIK

>member
-9 MEKVK
+9 LEKFK
-14 GWSKKGKIGLITII
+14 GLSKKWKIGLITII
-28 MIIIVIIVS
+28 MIIIVIIVG
-37 VIILNLNNNS
+37 VIIFNLNNNS

-60 TITAEELK
+60 TITTEELK
-68 DYLKQLEMGNYIQDD
+68 NYLKQLEMGNYIQDD

-90 IDFNYNNYNK
+90 IDFNYNNYNNYNK

-117 GGLVLINEDT
+117 GGLILVNEEN
-127 KEFKNIAQPIETSA
+127 KEYKNIAQPIETSA
-141 IIYDLNTQNQSDK
+141 IIYDLNTKNQSDQ

-159 SLVSTYFIENGIDNF
+159 SLLSAYFIENGIDNF
-174 GSVRASSSNTLDK
+174 GSVRASSSDTLDK

-213 SNIKYKNEDTRDSSL
+213 SNIKYKNEDTGDSSL

-305 SKEDAKNALK
+305 SKEDAKSALK

-329 SKEFAGIEQMIGFL
+329 SKEVAGIEQMIGFL

-350 FNPTDEQMREIME
+350 FNPTDEQMQEIIE
-363 FSNTTD
+363 FSNSTD

-375 LLEFI
+375 LMEFI

-385 TTSGTGTVD
+385 TASGTGTVD
-394 NNSGN
+394 NRSEN

-409 NSNNNSN
+409 NSSGNNKNTNKNSN
-416 NNNNNNNTNQ
+416 
-426 NSSDSNTSTYEEI
+426 DSNTSTYEEI

-452 SSTDS
+452 NSTDP
-457 EVKTILQSNTL
+457 EVETILQSNTL
-468 QVSIFVD
+468 QVSIFVEE
-475 GSIEGSEYLMY
+475 SEEKSEYLMY
-486 HGGIDSIPNTIAED
+486 HGGIDSIPNTITQE
-500 FTFDVTKNK
+500 FTFDITNK
-509 SIKSNVRIV
+509 TSIKSNVRIV

-537 FDKTETYTIK
+537 FDKTGTYTIK

>member
-9 MEKVK
+9 LEKFK
-14 GWSKKGKIGLITII
+14 GLSKKWKIGLITII
-28 MIIIVIIVS
+28 MIIIVIIVG
-37 VIILNLNNNS
+37 VIIFNLNNNS

-60 TITAEELK
+60 TITTEELK
-68 DYLKQLEMGNYIQDD
+68 NYLKQLEMGNYIQDD

-117 GGLVLINEDT
+117 GGLILVNEEN
-127 KEFKNIAQPIETSA
+127 KEYKNIAQPIETSA
-141 IIYDLNTQNQSDK
+141 IIYDLNTKNQSDH

-159 SLVSTYFIENGIDNF
+159 SLLSTYFIENGIDNF
-174 GSVRASSSNTLDK
+174 GSVRANSSDTLDK

-213 SNIKYKNEDTRDSSL
+213 SNIKYKNEDTGDSSL

-283 KKYTIAEFNTATN
+283 TKYTIAEFNTATN

-305 SKEDAKNALK
+305 SKEDAKSALK

-329 SKEFAGIEQMIGFL
+329 SKEVAGIEQMIGFL

-350 FNPTDEQMREIME
+350 FTPTDEQMQEIIE
-363 FSNTTD
+363 FSNSTD

-375 LLEFI
+375 LMEFI

-385 TTSGTGTVD
+385 TASGTGTVD
-394 NNSGN
+394 NSSEN

-409 NSNNNSN
+409 NSSGNNKNTNKNSN
-416 NNNNNNNTNQ
+416 
-426 NSSDSNTSTYEEI
+426 DSNTSTYEEI

-452 SSTDS
+452 NSTDP
-457 EVKTILQSNTL
+457 EVETILQSNTL
-468 QVSIFVD
+468 QVSIFVEE
-475 GSIEGSEYLMY
+475 SEEKSEYLMY
-486 HGGIDSIPNTIAED
+486 HGGIDSIPNTITQE
-500 FTFDVTKNK
+500 FTFDITNK
-509 SIKSNVRIV
+509 TSIKSNVRIV

-537 FDKTETYTIK
+537 FDKTGTYTIK

>member
-9 MEKVK
+9 LEKFK
-14 GWSKKGKIGLITII
+14 GLSKKGKVGLITII
-28 MIIIVIIVS
+28 TIIVLIIVGL
-37 VIILNLNNNS
+37 IIFSLNNNS
-47 NNDNNAQQSITEN
+47 NNDNNTQQSISEN
-60 TITAEELK
+60 TITMEELK
-68 DYLKQLEMGNYIQDD
+68 NYLKQLEMGNYIQDD

-90 IDFNYNNYNK
+90 IDFNYNNYNNYNK

-117 GGLVLINEDT
+117 GGLILVNEEN
-127 KEFKNIAQPIETSA
+127 KEYKNIAQPIETSA
-141 IIYDLNTQNQSDK
+141 IIYDLNTKNQSDQ

-159 SLVSTYFIENGIDNF
+159 SLLSAYFIENGIDNF
-174 GSVRASSSNTLDK
+174 GSVRASSSDTLDK

-213 SNIKYKNEDTRDSSL
+213 SNIKYKNEDTGDSSL

-305 SKEDAKNALK
+305 SKEDAKSALK

-329 SKEFAGIEQMIGFL
+329 SKEVAGIEQMIGFL

-350 FNPTDEQMREIME
+350 FNPTDEQMQEIIE

-375 LLEFI
+375 LMEFI

-385 TTSGTGTVD
+385 TASGTGTVD
-394 NNSGN
+394 NRSEN

-409 NSNNNSN
+409 NSIGNNKNTNKNSN
-416 NNNNNNNTNQ
+416 
-426 NSSDSNTSTYEEI
+426 DSNTSTYEEI

-452 SSTDS
+452 NSTDP
-457 EVKTILQSNTL
+457 EVETILQSNTL
-468 QVSIFVD
+468 QVSIFVEE
-475 GSIEGSEYLMY
+475 SEEKSEYLMY
-486 HGGIDSIPNTIAED
+486 HGGIDSIPNTITQE
-500 FTFDVTKNK
+500 FTFDITNK
-509 SIKSNVRIV
+509 TSIKSNVRIV

-537 FDKTETYTIK
+537 FDKTGTYTIK

>member
-9 MEKVK
+9 LEKFK
-14 GWSKKGKIGLITII
+14 GLSKKWKIGLITII
-28 MIIIVIIVS
+28 MIIIVIIVG
-37 VIILNLNNNS
+37 VIIFNLNNNS
-47 NNDNNAQQSITEN
+47 NNDNNAQQYITEN
-60 TITAEELK
+60 TITTEELK
-68 DYLKQLEMGNYIQDD
+68 NYLKQLEMGNYIQDD

-117 GGLVLINEDT
+117 GGLILVNEEN
-127 KEFKNIAQPIETSA
+127 KEYKNIAQPIETSA
-141 IIYDLNTQNQSDK
+141 IIYDLNTKNQSDH

-159 SLVSTYFIENGIDNF
+159 SLLSTYFIENGIDNF
-174 GSVRASSSNTLDK
+174 GSVRTNSSDTLDK

-213 SNIKYKNEDTRDSSL
+213 SNIKYKNEDTGDSSL

-268 KTTMAMVNGPAYRNV
+268 KTTMAIVNGPAYRNV
-283 KKYTIAEFNTATN
+283 TKYTIAEFNTATN

-305 SKEDAKNALK
+305 SKEDAKSALK

-329 SKEFAGIEQMIGFL
+329 SKEVAGIEQMIGFL

-350 FNPTDEQMREIME
+350 FTPTDEQMQEIIE
-363 FSNTTD
+363 FSNSTD

-375 LLEFI
+375 LMEFI

-385 TTSGTGTVD
+385 TASGTGTVD
-394 NNSGN
+394 NSSEN

-409 NSNNNSN
+409 NSSGNNKNTNKNSN
-416 NNNNNNNTNQ
+416 
-426 NSSDSNTSTYEEI
+426 DSNTSTYEEI

-452 SSTDS
+452 NSTDP
-457 EVKTILQSNTL
+457 EVETILQSNTL
-468 QVSIFVD
+468 QVSIFVEE
-475 GSIEGSEYLMY
+475 SEEKSEYLMY
-486 HGGIDSIPNTIAED
+486 HGGIDSIPNTITQE
-500 FTFDVTKNK
+500 FTFDITNK
-509 SIKSNVRIV
+509 TSIKSNVRIV

-537 FDKTETYTIK
+537 FDKTGTYTIK

>member
-9 MEKVK
+9 LEKFK
-14 GWSKKGKIGLITII
+14 GLSKKGKVGLITII
-28 MIIIVIIVS
+28 TIIVLIIVGL
-37 VIILNLNNNS
+37 IIFSLNNNS
-47 NNDNNAQQSITEN
+47 NNDNNTQQSISEN
-60 TITAEELK
+60 TITMEELK
-68 DYLKQLEMGNYIQDD
+68 NYLKQLEMGNYIQDD

-117 GGLVLINEDT
+117 GGLILVNEEN
-127 KEFKNIAQPIETSA
+127 KEYKNIAQPIETFA
-141 IIYDLNTQNQSDK
+141 IIYDLNTKNQSDQ

-159 SLVSTYFIENGIDNF
+159 SLLSAYFIENGIDNF
-174 GSVRASSSNTLDK
+174 GSVRASSSDTLDK

-213 SNIKYKNEDTRDSSL
+213 SNIKYKNEDTGDSSL

-305 SKEDAKNALK
+305 SKEDAKSALK

-329 SKEFAGIEQMIGFL
+329 SKEVAGIEQMIGFL

-350 FNPTDEQMREIME
+350 FNPTDEQMQEIIE

-375 LLEFI
+375 LMEFI

-385 TTSGTGTVD
+385 TASGTGTVD
-394 NNSGN
+394 NRSEN

-409 NSNNNSN
+409 NSSGNNKNTNKNSN
-416 NNNNNNNTNQ
+416 
-426 NSSDSNTSTYEEI
+426 DSNTSTYEEI

-452 SSTDS
+452 NSTDP
-457 EVKTILQSNTL
+457 EVETILQSNTL
-468 QVSIFVD
+468 QVSIFVEE
-475 GSIEGSEYLMY
+475 SEEKSEYLMY
-486 HGGIDSIPNTIAED
+486 HGGIDSIPNTITQE
-500 FTFDVTKNK
+500 FTFDITNK
-509 SIKSNVRIV
+509 TSIKSNVRIV

-537 FDKTETYTIK
+537 FDKTGTYTIK

>member
-9 MEKVK
+9 LEKFK
-14 GWSKKGKIGLITII
+14 GLSKKWKIGLITII
-28 MIIIVIIVS
+28 MIIIVIIVG
-37 VIILNLNNNS
+37 VIIFNLNNNS
-47 NNDNNAQQSITEN
+47 NNDNNAQQYITEN
-60 TITAEELK
+60 TITTEELK
-68 DYLKQLEMGNYIQDD
+68 NYLKQLEMGNYIQDD

-117 GGLVLINEDT
+117 GGLILVNEEN
-127 KEFKNIAQPIETSA
+127 KEYKNIAQPIETSA
-141 IIYDLNTQNQSDK
+141 IIYDLNTKNQSDH

-159 SLVSTYFIENGIDNF
+159 SLLSTYFIENGIDNF
-174 GSVRASSSNTLDK
+174 GSVRANSSDTLDK

-213 SNIKYKNEDTRDSSL
+213 SNIKYKNEDTGDSSL

-268 KTTMAMVNGPAYRNV
+268 KTTMAIVNGPAYRNV
-283 KKYTIAEFNTATN
+283 TKYTIAEFNTATN

-305 SKEDAKNALK
+305 SKEDAKSALK

-329 SKEFAGIEQMIGFL
+329 SKEVAGIEQMIGFL

-350 FNPTDEQMREIME
+350 FNPTDEQMQEIIE

-375 LLEFI
+375 LMEFI

-385 TTSGTGTVD
+385 TASGTGTVD
-394 NNSGN
+394 NRSEN

-409 NSNNNSN
+409 NSSGNNKNTNKNSN
-416 NNNNNNNTNQ
+416 
-426 NSSDSNTSTYEEI
+426 DSNTSTYEEI

-452 SSTDS
+452 NSTDP
-457 EVKTILQSNTL
+457 EVETILQSNTL
-468 QVSIFVD
+468 QVSIFVEE
-475 GSIEGSEYLMY
+475 SEEKSEYLMY
-486 HGGIDSIPNTIAED
+486 HGGIDSIPNTITQE
-500 FTFDVTKNK
+500 FTFDITNK
-509 SIKSNVRIV
+509 TSIKSNVRIV

-537 FDKTETYTIK
+537 FDKTGTYTIK

>member
-9 MEKVK
+9 LEKFK
-14 GWSKKGKIGLITII
+14 GLSKKWKIGLITII
-28 MIIIVIIVS
+28 MIIIVIIVG
-37 VIILNLNNNS
+37 VIIFNLNNNS

-60 TITAEELK
+60 TITTEELK
-68 DYLKQLEMGNYIQDD
+68 NYLKQLEMGNYIQDD

-90 IDFNYNNYNK
+90 IDFNYNNYNNYNK

-117 GGLVLINEDT
+117 GGLILVNEEN
-127 KEFKNIAQPIETSA
+127 KEYKNIAQPIETSA
-141 IIYDLNTQNQSDK
+141 IIYDLNTKNQSDQ

-159 SLVSTYFIENGIDNF
+159 SLLSAYFIENGIDNF
-174 GSVRASSSNTLDK
+174 GSVRASSSDTLDK

-213 SNIKYKNEDTRDSSL
+213 SNIKYKNEDTGDSSL

-305 SKEDAKNALK
+305 SKEDAKSALK

-329 SKEFAGIEQMIGFL
+329 SKEVAGIEQMIGFL

-350 FNPTDEQMREIME
+350 FNPTDEQMQEIIE

-375 LLEFI
+375 LMEFI

-385 TTSGTGTVD
+385 TASGTGTVD
-394 NNSGN
+394 NRSEN

-409 NSNNNSN
+409 NSSGNNKNTNKNSN
-416 NNNNNNNTNQ
+416 
-426 NSSDSNTSTYEEI
+426 DSNTSTYEEI

-452 SSTDS
+452 NSTDP
-457 EVKTILQSNTL
+457 EVETILQSNTL
-468 QVSIFVD
+468 QVSIFVEE
-475 GSIEGSEYLMY
+475 SEEKSEYLMY
-486 HGGIDSIPNTIAED
+486 HGGIDSIPNTITQE
-500 FTFDVTKNK
+500 FTFDITNK
-509 SIKSNVRIV
+509 TSIKSNVRIV

-537 FDKTETYTIK
+537 FDKTGTYTIK